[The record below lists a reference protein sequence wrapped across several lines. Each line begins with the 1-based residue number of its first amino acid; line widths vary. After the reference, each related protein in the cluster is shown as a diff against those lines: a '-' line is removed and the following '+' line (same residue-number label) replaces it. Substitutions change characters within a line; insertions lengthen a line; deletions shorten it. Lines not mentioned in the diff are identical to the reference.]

1 MDGNGLISFLEG
13 IRHDIPAPLQSE
25 FDDTVKLI
33 RNIVDTLEQV
43 VAPPAVMQ
51 SGKQRL
57 QTHHSTLLDHAS
69 TLQSALADFQ
79 SVYTGPGSEAYHQA
93 ANHSLQQL
101 NLLTD
106 HLAFAIG
113 AHDSIASNLED
124 ALLAMTA
131 LELILGAFIA
141 TTFLLPE
148 GVPGWAAEGVGGGMS
163 LASFATAMASVS
175 STLLSLAEAA
185 LPWVVWGLAALV
197 AVTWLSGDAPVHPAQ
212 QVHPATVTIPADWA
226 DQGSIAKWRDKII
239 QKLKARGL
247 SDGQIQLA
255 LARAAA
261 IVKALECAGLSQ
273 AEIDNF
279 MSMYG
284 DIYYPSGRQWGGG
297 GTPQGSFWYSISL
310 LVYVASGGKARISG
324 LDFPDPVPK
333 DQVIQAR
340 RIVRALIDPTGTNG
354 DGTPISPAAITGGPG
369 NVQSY
374 TQDIYRNPLDG
385 TEITQSQ
392 YNRLTPDEKA
402 KYGDGP
408 VGEVDIITKDGKN
421 IEVGGSNKGG
431 GFDNGAPVI
440 DTTDFEGQLQ
450 RLIDLPGGKNAAY
463 VVLEQPQ
470 GGPSSPLWPQF
481 QAAVDTANSMLGNPN
496 HVIILNAPSDSCT
509 VP

>member
-57 QTHHSTLLDHAS
+57 QTHHSALLDHAS

-79 SVYTGPGSEAYHQA
+79 GVYTGPGSEAYHQA

-113 AHDSIASNLED
+113 AHDAIASNLED

-131 LELILGAFIA
+131 LELILAAFIA

-197 AVTWLSGDAPVHPAQ
+197 AVTWLSSDAPAHPAQ
-212 QVHPATVTIPADWA
+212 QTHPATVTIPADWA
-226 DQGSIAKWRDKII
+226 DQGSIAKWRDKIM
-239 QKLKARGL
+239 QKLQERGL
-247 SDGQIQLA
+247 KGAELQRA
-255 LARAAA
+255 LATAAA
-261 IVKALECAGLSQ
+261 IARALACAGLSQ
-273 AEIDNF
+273 AEIDNL
-279 MSMYG
+279 MSQFGNLYNVKWWVNQ
-284 DIYYPSGRQWGGG
+284 PRN
-297 GTPQGSFWYSISL
+297 SFWYSIAL
-310 LVYVASGGKARISG
+310 LMSVASGGQIIIPGMSFKNVKESDITN
-324 LDFPDPVPK
+324 
-333 DQVIQAR
+333 AR
-340 RIVRALIDPTGTNG
+340 RIVRALIDPEGTDGN
-354 DGTPISPAAITGGPG
+354 GTPISPAAITGGPG
-369 NVQSY
+369 NVQTY
-374 TQDIYRNPLDG
+374 EEPIYKNRLTG
-385 TEITQSQ
+385 KTVIQSQ
-392 YNRLTPDEKA
+392 YNNLPPQDQSQYDTKEQAGR
-402 KYGDGP
+402 
-408 VGEVDIITKDGKN
+408 VDIVTKDGKY
-421 IEVGGSNKGG
+421 IEVGGADKG
-431 GFDNGAPVI
+431 N
-440 DTTDFEGQLQ
+440 TTAFQMQL
-450 RLIDLPGGKNAAY
+450 RNLANAVGENATY
-463 VVLEQPQ
+463 TVLEQPPA
-470 GGPSSPLWPQF
+470 GSPQSTWTNF
-481 QAAVDTANSMLGNPN
+481 DRAVAAAKEVLPPD
-496 HVIILNAPSDSCT
+496 HIIILNSGSDACT
-509 VP
+509 IS